1 MEPTTHTPEWT
12 RANRR
17 FYALARQCNLT
28 SEDIAA
34 TIAGNY
40 QPRISTRELTADELT
55 ALCQALQKRATTPE
69 QQEQDRWRKRLIA
82 AVIKYSEKMGY
93 PATSIYAVSII
104 ERDGTKIN
112 RLSTERLR
120 SLYNAFLKRTKDLEK
135 VEDKPQSIRP
145 WTYKN

>member
-55 ALCQALQKRATTPE
+55 ALCQALQKRATTRGELFSQKVPSRVFF
-69 QQEQDRWRKRLIA
+69 QNQPR
-82 AVIKYSEKMGY
+82 
-93 PATSIYAVSII
+93 TII
-104 ERDGTKIN
+104 EAAQIDGA
-112 RLSTERLR
+112 S
-120 SLYNAFLKRTKDLEK
+120 D
-135 VEDKPQSIRP
+135 
-145 WTYKN
+145 